1 MTNNLISSTGND
13 IVDAISKINITGNII
28 PEAWYKTIQKTRKHP
43 YLHAIILLSEIVY
56 WYRPKE
62 ICDEATGERTYKK
75 KFTADL
81 WQVSM
86 STLSD
91 KFGLS
96 KDQVRTALDFLEA
109 DIQVIKRRYRTIN
122 SRTGKLSNV
131 MYIELIPDVL
141 MNLTYPETNSADNEN
156 IPDGSEIS
164 SNTYLEKSEGVLEI
178 LPDPTRENSNT
189 YTENTLKNTEENNT
203 ETTTTEDAVVCCCD
217 DSLLTYIKEK
227 FSKYTLIDKE
237 IILIANASKDGI
249 KDIDRAYEYITNYTK
264 PIKNIVPFIIA
275 TIKNGWI
282 AQEPIEP
289 AKEKSHKELHGFEG
303 REYDFDKLEVELF
316 NRNL

>member
-1 MTNNLISSTGND
+1 MTNIKNISSTGNK
-13 IVDAISKINITGNII
+13 IVDEIGKINITGNII
-28 PEAWYKTIQKTRKHP
+28 PEAWYKAIQKTRKHP
-43 YLHAIILLSEIVY
+43 YLHAIMLLSEIVY

-62 ICDEATGERTYKK
+62 ICDEATGERTFKK

-96 KDQVRTALDFLEA
+96 KDQVRDALDFLENNT
-109 DIQVIKRRYRTIN
+109 QVIKRHYRTID

-141 MNLTYPETNSADNEN
+141 MTLTYPNVMLADSEN
-156 IPDGSEIS
+156 IPDGSRIS
-164 SNTYLEKSEGVLEI
+164 SNTYLEKSDEI
-178 LPDPTRENSNT
+178 LGNSPTPIRENSNT

-203 ETTTTEDAVVCCCD
+203 KTTTTEEAVVCCFD

-227 FSKYTLIDKE
+227 FSKYTLIDEE
-237 IILIANASKDGI
+237 IILIANAAKEGI
-249 KDIDRAYEYITNYTK
+249 KDIDRAYKYITNYTK

-282 AQEPIEP
+282 VQEPIEP
-289 AKEKSHKELHGFEG
+289 AKEKSHKDLYGFES
-303 REYDFDKLEVELF
+303 RDYDFDALEKELVNKF
-316 NRNL
+316 